1 MYTDKV
7 IEEFKNPSNLGKLEN
22 ADAKGE
28 VGNVTCGDMLYVYIK
43 VKNNKITDIKV
54 ETFGCVAAVAT
65 SSMLTKLV
73 KGKTLEEAEK
83 VTKEQIAKELGGLPP
98 IKLHCSTLAV
108 DGLKKAIE
116 NYRTKMQP
124 S

>member
-7 IEEFKNPSNLGKLEN
+7 IEEFRNPSNLGRLEN
-22 ADAKGE
+22 ADGKGE
-28 VGNVTCGDMLYVYIK
+28 IGNPTCGDMLYVYIK
-43 VKNNKITDIKV
+43 VKNNILTDIKV

-65 SSMLTKLV
+65 SSMLTKIV

-98 IKLHCSTLAV
+98 IKMHCSILAV
-108 DGLKKAIE
+108 DGLKKAIQD
-116 NYRTKMQP
+116 YRSKI
-124 S
+124 